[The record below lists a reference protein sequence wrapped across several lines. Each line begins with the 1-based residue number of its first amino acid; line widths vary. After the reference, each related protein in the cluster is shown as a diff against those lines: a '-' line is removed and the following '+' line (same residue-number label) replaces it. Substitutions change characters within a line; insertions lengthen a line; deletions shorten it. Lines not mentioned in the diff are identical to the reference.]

1 MSARRWDVS
10 VAWARALEVA
20 RTGLTSLAAGLGDA
34 GVDHFTGAVSVER
47 GPRDNARTTGS
58 RPCRGESIS
67 VQNDIMSLIGDPHPG
82 VEADENSSYTRTAG
96 FRRPQ
101 RGQPVVSREGQTGS
115 MSARSPRR

>member
-47 GPRDNARTTGS
+47 GPRDHARTTGS
-58 RPCRGESIS
+58 RPCRGASIS
-67 VQNDIMSLIGDPHPG
+67 WQNDILSLIGDPHPAAD
-82 VEADENSSYTRTAG
+82 ADEHSSSIRIAG
-96 FRRPQ
+96 CPKPKPRP
-101 RGQPVVSREGQTGS
+101 P
-115 MSARSPRR
+115 PH